1 MTAVR
6 FPIASMLA
14 LATAASALAGEM
26 PSTSDAVSC
35 TKLRNDNERL
45 ACYDRALDYDAG
57 SPSITARVKALG
69 KSAQGALIIEL
80 DNGQRWVQTQATD
93 LLLSADDEVTITRA
107 AMSSFR
113 INTPAQ
119 RSAKVRRL
127 Q

>member
-1 MTAVR
+1 
-6 FPIASMLA
+6 MLA
-14 LATAASALAGEM
+14 LATAASVLAGEM

-80 DNGQRWVQTQATD
+80 DNGQRWVQTHGTD

-113 INTPAQ
+113 IDTPAR